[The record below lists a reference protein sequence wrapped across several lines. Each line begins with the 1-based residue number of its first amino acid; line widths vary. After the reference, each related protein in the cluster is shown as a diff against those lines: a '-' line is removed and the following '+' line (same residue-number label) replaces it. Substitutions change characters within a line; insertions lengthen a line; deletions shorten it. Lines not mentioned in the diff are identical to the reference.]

1 MPAMPTTPAALI
13 DRLVAAG
20 ASLATA
26 ESLTGG
32 LLGAAFTG
40 VPGSSAVYRGG
51 IIAYA
56 TDLKAALL
64 DVDAGLLAA
73 RGPVDAEVA
82 LAMAAGARRRCA
94 ASYGLASTGVAGPTP
109 QDGAPVGLVYVAVA
123 GPAGTRVRELH
134 LSGSRAQVRAGA
146 VQAALDLLAEVLERA
161 DAG

>member
-1 MPAMPTTPAALI
+1 MPATPAALL
-13 DRLVAAG
+13 DRLVATG

-40 VPGSSAVYRGG
+40 VPGSSAAYRGG
-51 IIAYA
+51 VVAYA

-73 RGPVDAEVA
+73 HGPVDAEVA
-82 LAMAAGARRRCA
+82 VAMALGARARCA
-94 ASYGLASTGVAGPTP
+94 ADYGLASTGVAGPSA
-109 QDGAPVGLVYVAVA
+109 QEGAPVGLVYVAVA

-134 LSGSRAQVRAGA
+134 LHGGRAQVRAGA
-146 VQAALDLLAEVLERA
+146 VQAALDLLAEALEPGSA
-161 DAG
+161 D